1 MLEKFKF
8 LKGEV
13 SRLKKEL
20 RDKDNDTKKITIM
33 WMKAEKLAKDKETKL
48 TVLTQKTKKLEQAN
62 QKCRESIKLVLESV
76 EGRLQE
82 KDNRNELLKQDLVR
96 QLSQAESALTNC
108 QAAFDKLKRSYETV
122 QQNLDT
128 VVKKYSESSTLL
140 KSKLEEKHRAM
151 LLLESEVQR
160 KSSESDAAWE
170 KLDKQSSLIRNL
182 RKDKEVAESF
192 IEDAR
197 RTEAKAVN
205 AFKALEE
212 KWQSTSEN
220 ESQRARDL
228 EGVIALLELAFMR

>member
-1 MLEKFKF
+1 
-8 LKGEV
+8 
-13 SRLKKEL
+13 
-20 RDKDNDTKKITIM
+20 
-33 WMKAEKLAKDKETKL
+33 
-48 TVLTQKTKKLEQAN
+48 
-62 QKCRESIKLVLESV
+62 
-76 EGRLQE
+76 
-82 KDNRNELLKQDLVR
+82 
-96 QLSQAESALTNC
+96 
-108 QAAFDKLKRSYETV
+108 
-122 QQNLDT
+122 
-128 VVKKYSESSTLL
+128 
-140 KSKLEEKHRAM
+140 